1 MGSGYCS
8 GGPSIPPD
16 EPLLEASLELLAPK
30 TVFLLAIALVEKRSK
45 LQALVFGP
53 KYQGSVVML
62 NFSSELLRKILSGT
76 FPKVEPS
83 LLLLARPKQT
93 VYTRWNPW

>member
-1 MGSGYCS
+1 MGSGHCS

-16 EPLLEASLELLAPK
+16 EPLLEASLQPLAPK

-53 KYQGSVVML
+53 KYQGSFVML
-62 NFSSELLRKILSGT
+62 NFSSELLRKNPVRDLPKSGT
-76 FPKVEPS
+76 FTSSTCE
-83 LLLLARPKQT
+83 A
-93 VYTRWNPW
+93 